1 MAQKPSLK
9 PHKSSPMP
17 RPKHHRS
24 PAMQLYDSQ
33 FRRLYINAHERR
45 CFLKAAQKQTPLIRA
60 FCLVLAYSG
69 CRISEALALTAKSL
83 QVDAGVIAFRT
94 LKRRD
99 KHVVREVPVPKNV
112 LREVSNTLVP
122 IQESDQTDQPIW
134 QIDGV
139 SVPRQAAYRWIKA
152 VMRDA
157 GIKGKMASPKGLR
170 HGFGIHAML
179 SGVQLNM
186 LQKWMGHASIE
197 TTAIY
202 ANAIGKDERDIARRM
217 WDEEKPAEDTAG

>member
-9 PHKSSPMP
+9 PRKSSTMP
-17 RPKHHRS
+17 KAKHYRS

-33 FRRLYINAHERR
+33 FRRLYINAYERR
-45 CFLKAAQKQTPLIRA
+45 CFLEVAQKQTPIIRA

-69 CRISEALALTAKSL
+69 CRISEALALTPKSL
-83 QVDAGVIAFRT
+83 QEEAGVIAFRT

-99 KHVVREVPVPKNV
+99 KHVVREVPVPKSV
-112 LREVSNTLVP
+112 LREVSGTLAP
-122 IQESDQTDQPIW
+122 TPESDQMDQPIW

-139 SVPRQAAYRWIKA
+139 AVSRQTAYRWIKV
-152 VMRDA
+152 VMQDA

-202 ANAIGKDERDIARRM
+202 ANAIGKEERDIARRM
-217 WDEEKPAEDTAG
+217 WTEEKPADGSAG